1 MKKII
6 AKDSMTGKVEME
18 FESMEDLR
26 KEWPSAE
33 IVSTEEYEDYTVVYC

>member
-6 AKDSMTGKVEME
+6 AKDSMTGEFEKE
-18 FESMEDLR
+18 FESMEALR